1 MASYRFVFILFK
13 ILTWLITTIKIEGL
27 ENVPPTGPYI
37 LAVNHRGLMDSPVVF
52 ISIPAKRI
60 VPFAADKWGKAPII
74 GLLLKMM
81 GTIFVARG
89 EVDRKALG
97 EAIKALKEGEVLGV
111 APEGTRSSTGVMQRA
126 KPGIAYMATRAN
138 APVLPM
144 GISGEVALR
153 QLFRFKRLHLRLKI
167 GPLIY
172 LPPVSGPDKMAR
184 LQDYADNIMIAIAR
198 LIDPELRGVYAQA
211 AETGSFK
218 AD

>member
-1 MASYRFVFILFK
+1 MASYRFVYILFR

-37 LAVNHRGLMDSPVVF
+37 LAVNHRGLMDSPAVF
-52 ISIPAKRI
+52 IAIPAKRI

-97 EAIKALKEGEVLGV
+97 EAIKALKEGGVLGV

-126 KPGIAYMATRAN
+126 KPGIAYLATRAN
-138 APVLPM
+138 VPVLPL

-153 QLFRFKRLHLRLKI
+153 QLLRFKRLHLRLKI
-167 GPLIY
+167 GSLIY
-172 LPPVSGPDKMAR
+172 LPPVNGPDKIAQ
-184 LQDYADNIMIAIAR
+184 LQVYADNIMIAIAR

-211 AETGSFK
+211 AETGFFT

>member
-153 QLFRFKRLHLRLKI
+153 QLFRFKRLHLRIKI

-172 LPPVSGPDKMAR
+172 LPPVSGPDKIAQ
-184 LQDYADNIMIAIAR
+184 LQTYADNIMIAIAR